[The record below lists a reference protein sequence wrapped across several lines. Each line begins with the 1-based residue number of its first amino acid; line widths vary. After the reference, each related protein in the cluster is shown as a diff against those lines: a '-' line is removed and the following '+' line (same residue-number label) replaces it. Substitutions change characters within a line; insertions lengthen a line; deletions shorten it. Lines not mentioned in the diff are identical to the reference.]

1 MPYAR
6 VFAEPHMPRKHYES
20 CLLSHIQSSPTVD
33 PAANLMDSQSFDYWM
48 AQGNYIAPSHQTT
61 VFDMPPDL
69 AKVPSLSGSPISST
83 YDQFPAQM
91 QQAYF
96 PHIVDETMQF
106 GSYPMPMTPSD
117 FGSDHDSP
125 YCSPR
130 PLQHVEPSFAT
141 GHTPVQSERTHT
153 TSGRRRA
160 QNRAA
165 QRAFRERKEK
175 HARDLEAQLFILN
188 EKYNKLEVSHAELN
202 SAYEKLRKTIEL
214 LTQDDDAEG
223 EETDGT
229 STRRHSSN
237 SDTLRKLL
245 DILHGEFK
253 SINPVKIES
262 SS

>member
-1 MPYAR
+1 
-6 VFAEPHMPRKHYES
+6 
-20 CLLSHIQSSPTVD
+20 
-33 PAANLMDSQSFDYWM
+33 MDSQSFDYWM
-48 AQGNYIAPSHQTT
+48 AQGNYIAPPHQTT

-69 AKVPSLSGSPISST
+69 SKVPSLSGSPVSST
-83 YDQFPAQM
+83 YDQFPAPIH
-91 QQAYF
+91 QAYY
-96 PHIVDETMQF
+96 PHIVDEQMQF

-130 PLQHVEPSFAT
+130 PPPHAEPVFAP
-141 GHTPVQSERTHT
+141 GHISAPTERTHT

-175 HARDLEAQLFILN
+175 HARDLEAQLSLLSD
-188 EKYNKLEVSHAELN
+188 KYNKLEVSHSELN
-202 SAYEKLRKTIEL
+202 AAYEKLRKTIEL

-223 EETDGT
+223 EDEEGKN
-229 STRRHSSN
+229 TRRRSSN

-245 DILHGEFK
+245 EILHGEFK
-253 SINPVKIES
+253 GITPVKAES
-262 SS
+262 P

>member
-1 MPYAR
+1 
-6 VFAEPHMPRKHYES
+6 
-20 CLLSHIQSSPTVD
+20 
-33 PAANLMDSQSFDYWM
+33 MDSQSFDYWM
-48 AQGNYIAPSHQTT
+48 AQGNYIAPPHQTT
-61 VFDMPPDL
+61 VFEMPPDL
-69 AKVPSLSGSPISST
+69 AKVPSLSGSPVSST
-83 YDQFPAQM
+83 YDQFPAPIH
-91 QQAYF
+91 QAYY
-96 PHIVDETMQF
+96 PHIVDEQMQF

-130 PLQHVEPSFAT
+130 PQSHVEPAFA
-141 GHTPVQSERTHT
+141 PVRSSAPAERTHT

-175 HARDLEAQLFILN
+175 HARDLEAQLTVLTD
-188 EKYNKLEVSHAELN
+188 KYNKLEVSHSELN
-202 SAYEKLRKTIEL
+202 AAYEKLRKTIEL

-223 EETDGT
+223 EDDEGRAV
-229 STRRHSSN
+229 RRRSSN

-253 SINPVKIES
+253 GVNPVKTEAY
-262 SS
+262 